1 MKPEIASNVG
11 GVVSAKII
19 DGARIA
25 DKVRA
30 ETGADVRAFV
40 QEHGFAPHLAVILV
54 GENPASKVYVRNKH
68 RAASEA
74 GMTTAD
80 VTMPATTSQ
89 DELLG
94 EVQRLGADRT
104 VHGILVQLPL
114 PQHLDQY
121 AAIEAINPLK
131 DVDALHPS
139 NVGLLSQGRQRFAPA
154 TPAGIQEML
163 VRSGHDP
170 AGKHVV
176 VVGRSEIVGKPI
188 AAILMQKQPG
198 ADATVTICHSRT
210 TDMPSI
216 TRQAD
221 ILIAAIGKPQYVTA
235 DMVKDGAVVI
245 DVGINRIDAPERK
258 RGYRLVGDV
267 EFHSVSEKAAAI
279 TPVPG
284 GVGPMTIAMLL
295 RNTLKAAHLAVS

>member
-1 MKPEIASNVG
+1 M
-11 GVVSAKII
+11 SAKII

-25 DKVRA
+25 DEVRA

-80 VTMPATTSQ
+80 VTMPASTSQ
-89 DELLG
+89 DELLA
-94 EVQRLGADRT
+94 EVRRLGADRT

-139 NVGLLSQGRQRFAPA
+139 NVGLLSQGRQRFMPA

-188 AAILMQKQPG
+188 ATILMQKQRG

>member
-1 MKPEIASNVG
+1 M
-11 GVVSAKII
+11 SAKII
-19 DGARIA
+19 DGAKIA
-25 DKVRA
+25 DEVRA
-30 ETGADVRAFV
+30 EAGADVRAFV

-74 GMTTAD
+74 GMTTTD
-80 VTMPATTSQ
+80 VTMPASTSQ

-94 EVQRLGADRT
+94 EVRRLGGDRT

-139 NVGLLSQGRQRFAPA
+139 NVGLLSQGRQRFMPA
-154 TPAGIQEML
+154 TPSGIQEML
-163 VRSGHDP
+163 VRGGHDP

-210 TDMPSI
+210 TDMPTI

-221 ILIAAIGKPQYVTA
+221 ILIAAIGKPHYVTA

-267 EFHSVSEKAAAI
+267 DFHSVSEKAAAI

-295 RNTLKAAHLAVS
+295 RNTLKAAHLAVG

>member
-1 MKPEIASNVG
+1 M
-11 GVVSAKII
+11 SAKII

-25 DKVRA
+25 DEVRA
-30 ETGADVRAFV
+30 ETGADVRAFA

-80 VTMPATTSQ
+80 VTMPASTSQ
-89 DELLG
+89 DELLA
-94 EVQRLGADRT
+94 EVRRLGADRT